1 MQSGPDRRGERE
13 LSIPVRAARGQPR
26 LAGRFPDDVS
36 PTAECPVNPL
46 FRQQAQAFYRSV
58 TPAERRR
65 IREAEQRRRR
75 YGSLLIILALLCVTL
90 VAFALAPNSAGA
102 TNADGPCPVDL
113 RSEIDQLP
121 HQDVLRYAKPGPY
134 AAGVRTATLG
144 GLPVEVWY
152 PADPCSLVPLNRDVY
167 DVREWVPT
175 WAEKL
180 LDQLIGPFDST
191 VTTNAF
197 RDLPPAPGQ
206 HPWTFMIHGFP
217 SYRNQSTVLT
227 SHLASWGYVVI
238 SPDRTKGNL
247 PALLNGKILGAITG
261 VAQVDDLL
269 RLMDDLRAQAA
280 TPGNFFNSTMDISN
294 GAAIGHSWGGY
305 TTGGLAG
312 LPEIKATIPLAPAGR
327 MRAADS
333 VSAAAAMQS
342 STADKPVLFITGSDE
357 AWVSDLFVSEAIRLE
372 QAPIGQIDLLGG
384 GHLSF
389 TDLCAVGGEG
399 IWRIMNRLPLI
410 PDSLLTPLLGDGC
423 VPSDLDYMSAY
434 AVTADASVALLEAVL
449 KGDASAWSAFDE
461 LNALPFVV
469 QPYRLDPASVGG

>member
-1 MQSGPDRRGERE
+1 
-13 LSIPVRAARGQPR
+13 
-26 LAGRFPDDVS
+26 
-36 PTAECPVNPL
+36 VNPL
-46 FRQQAQAFYRSV
+46 IRQPVHIVTKSLSPSERQALRERD
-58 TPAERRR
+58 ERRR
-65 IREAEQRRRR
+65 LRVALGIVFFLA
-75 YGSLLIILALLCVTL
+75 ALLL
-90 VAFALAPNSAGA
+90 VAVGLRPGSAGA
-102 TNADGPCPVDL
+102 TTPPNPCPVDL
-113 RSEIDQLP
+113 RAQTDQLP
-121 HQDVLRYAKPGPY
+121 HQDVLRYAKTGPY
-134 AAGVRTATLG
+134 AAGVRTTTLG

-152 PADPCSLVPLNRDVY
+152 PADPCAATSLPRDVY
-167 DVREWVPT
+167 DVRDWVPN
-175 WAEKL
+175 WAQKL
-180 LDQLIGPFDST
+180 LDKLIGPYDST
-191 VTTNAF
+191 VTTNAY

-247 PALLNGKILGAITG
+247 PAILSGKILGAVTG
-261 VAQVDDLL
+261 VAEVDDLL

-280 TPGNFFNSTMDISN
+280 TPGNFFNTTMDLSR

-333 VSAAAAMQS
+333 RSAAAAQQS
-342 STADKPVLFITGSDE
+342 STANKPVLFITGSDE
-357 AWVSDLFVSEAIRLE
+357 AWVSDLFVSEGIRLE
-372 QAPIGQIDLLGG
+372 TAPVGQIDLLGG

-399 IWRIMNRLPLI
+399 IWRIMNRLPVI
-410 PDSLLTPLLGDGC
+410 PDALMTPLLGDGC

-449 KGDASAWSAFDE
+449 KGDSTAWSAFDE
-461 LNALPFVV
+461 LSALPFVV
-469 QPYRLDPASVGG
+469 QPHRLDPTRVGS